1 MIRTIVCEDE
11 YWVRKGIINL
21 VPWREFNLE
30 LAGEFENAT
39 DAVEFLKTHPIDLVI
54 TDMNMNNGDG
64 CTLLDYLTD
73 TNTDCEKIIISG
85 YTDFEYTK
93 KAINSSVCEYLL
105 KPVEETELKNVLN
118 KAIDKIHTKLKDRME
133 QIQVKEKIQQTV
145 PLLQKKL
152 LNSLVSPE
160 DFGKEKIIEELSKI
174 GFELNDKYFTVQILY
189 VAKQDPDT
197 ALTALTEE
205 ELAQWISFIEEKI
218 TRKECILFKS
228 RHRKEEFI
236 LLWEGTPDRP
246 LHRASIFTEFQKLGE
261 YSGYTLKSGTGTFLK
276 GYQSIPL
283 SYRQAKAAL
292 DYELI
297 GQPFPQNIFYDDIKE
312 LDQSTY
318 SYTLDEKLLSG
329 IVKNRNR
336 KMIPLFIQHIGSISR
351 TAAYYHLPTYK
362 NAVIRAAMQLEKACF
377 EKDMKCPELSETVN
391 IVSPMCSTVLINQ
404 YLMKIFQNILDEIE
418 KAKAPAGK
426 NVIEE
431 ICEYVKVNYGEEIS
445 LIAFAQKYYMNHIYL
460 SRLFK
465 SETGEKFSSF
475 LTRIR
480 MEKARELLSSDS
492 FLIKEIAEMV
502 GYENPYYFTKAFQKY
517 FACSPTLIEKLDTK
531 ENEG

>member
-1 MIRTIVCEDE
+1 MIRTIICEDE

-21 VPWREFNLE
+21 IPWNEFGLE
-30 LAGEFENAT
+30 FAGEFENAT
-39 DAVEFLKTHPIDLVI
+39 DAIEFLKVHPIDLVI

-64 CTLLDYLTD
+64 CTLLDYLCD

-105 KPVEETELKNVLN
+105 KPVEETELRNVLI

-133 QIQVKEKIQQTV
+133 QIQVQEKMQQTV
-145 PLLQKKL
+145 PLLQEKL

-189 VAKQDPDT
+189 IAKLHSDSS
-197 ALTALTEE
+197 LTTLTEE
-205 ELAQWISFIEEKI
+205 EIGTWTSFIEEKI
-218 TRKECILFKS
+218 TRKDCILFKS

-236 LLWEGTPDRP
+236 LLWEGTPNRT
-246 LHRASIFTEFQKLGE
+246 LHRTLIFTEFQKLGD
-261 YSGYTLKSGTGTFLK
+261 YKGYTMKSGTGTFVK

-292 DYELI
+292 EYELI
-297 GQPFPQNIFYDDIKE
+297 NQPFPQNVFFDDIKD
-312 LDQSTY
+312 LNHSTC
-318 SYTLDEKLLSG
+318 SYTPDEKLLTG
-329 IVKNRNR
+329 IIKNRNR
-336 KMIPLFIQHIGSISR
+336 KMIPLFIQHIGSISK
-351 TAAYYHLPTYK
+351 TSSYYHLPTYK

-377 EKDMKCPELSETVN
+377 EKDMKNPELSDTVT
-391 IVSPMCSTVLINQ
+391 IVTPMCTTNRINQ
-404 YLMKIFQNILDEIE
+404 YLIKIFNDILDEIE

-465 SETGEKFSSF
+465 SETGENFSSF

-502 GYENPYYFTKAFQKY
+502 GYENPYYFTKAFKKY

-531 ENEG
+531 EIEG

>member
-1 MIRTIVCEDE
+1 MIRTIICEDE

-21 VPWREFNLE
+21 VPWNELDLEF
-30 LAGEFENAT
+30 AGEFENAT
-39 DAVEFLKTHPIDLVI
+39 DAIGFLKTHPIDLVI

-64 CTLLDYLTD
+64 CTLLDYLCDTD
-73 TNTDCEKIIISG
+73 TDCEKIIISG

-93 KAINSSVCEYLL
+93 KAINSSVYEYLL
-105 KPVEETELKNVLN
+105 KPVEESELRNVLK
-118 KAIDKIHTKLKDRME
+118 KAIDKIHAKLKDRME
-133 QIQVKEKIQQTV
+133 QIQVQEKMQQTV
-145 PLLQKKL
+145 PLLQEKL

-174 GFELNDKYFTVQILY
+174 GFELNDKYFTVQILN
-189 VAKQDPDT
+189 VGKLNPDSSFT
-197 ALTALTEE
+197 SLCEE
-205 ELAQWISFIEEKI
+205 ELGEWTSFIEEI
-218 TRKECILFKS
+218 LTRKECILFKS

-236 LLWEGTPDRP
+236 LLWEGTPDHP
-246 LHRASIFTEFQKLGE
+246 LHRTFLFTEFQKLGE
-261 YSGYTLKSGTGTFLK
+261 MKGYAVKSGTGTFVK

-283 SYRQAKAAL
+283 SYRQAKTAL

-297 GQPFPQNIFYDDIKE
+297 NQPFPQNIFYDDIKE
-312 LDQSTY
+312 LNHSTY
-318 SYTLDEKLLSG
+318 SYTLDEKLLNG
-329 IVKNRNR
+329 IIKNRNR
-336 KMIPLFIQHIGSISR
+336 KMIPLFLQHIGSISK
-351 TAAYYHLPTYK
+351 TSSYYHLPTYK

-377 EKDMKCPELSETVN
+377 EKEIKCPELSDTVN
-391 IVSPMCSTVLINQ
+391 IVTPMCSTTRINQ
-404 YLMKIFQNILDEIE
+404 YLINIFHDILEEIE
-418 KAKAPAGK
+418 KAKVPAGK

-465 SETGEKFSSF
+465 SETGENFSSF

-492 FLIKEIAEMV
+492 FLIKEIAEMA
-502 GYENPYYFTKAFQKY
+502 GYENPYYFTKAFKKY

-531 ENEG
+531 ESEG